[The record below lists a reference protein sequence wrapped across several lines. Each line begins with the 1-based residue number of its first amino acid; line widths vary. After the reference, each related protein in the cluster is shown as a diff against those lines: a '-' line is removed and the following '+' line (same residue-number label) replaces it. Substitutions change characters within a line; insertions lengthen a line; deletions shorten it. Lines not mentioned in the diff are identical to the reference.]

1 METLTRGTPLA
12 VIGICLLLAGPQL
25 SAQTAKDLVADACY
39 NERHQRQQKA
49 LWASRV
55 ERRAG
60 GHVYRE
66 EEIETVEGPVRR
78 LLAVDG
84 HEPSP
89 SERKQDD
96 DRLQGLMQNPKA
108 RQTLKKNR
116 ETDEK
121 KFEDLLRVIPD
132 AFLFED
138 EGRQGGLEKLAFRP
152 NPGYSP
158 VTYEETVLQAMS
170 GVILIDLQ
178 EKRLALLA
186 GALMHQ
192 VSFGYGLIGH
202 VNQGGTIEIH
212 RTRISSGRW
221 KTSSSKINLEG
232 RFIFFKTISKQ
243 LDETRFDFEPVAPDM
258 TIQRAVEQMSRNEP
272 PQLKRLFEKRS

>member
-1 METLTRGTPLA
+1 METMKRSGPTSMIAL
-12 VIGICLLLAGPQL
+12 CLLLVLPQL
-25 SAQTAKDLVADACY
+25 WAQTTKELVADACN

-49 LWASRV
+49 LWASHV
-55 ERRAG
+55 ERRAR

-66 EEIETVEGPVRR
+66 EEIETLEGPVRR

-84 HEPSP
+84 HEPS
-89 SERKQDD
+89 SAERKQDD
-96 DRLQGLMQNPKA
+96 DRLRNLMQNPKA
-108 RQTLKKNR
+108 RLTLKKNR

-121 KFEDLLRVIPD
+121 KFDDLLRVIQD

-158 VTYEETVLQAMS
+158 VTYEETVLHAMS

-178 EKRLALLA
+178 DKRLAHISGTLT
-186 GALMHQ
+186 HE

-202 VNQGGTIEIH
+202 VNKGGTIEMN
-212 RTRISSGRW
+212 RTRLSSGRW
-221 KTSSSKINLEG
+221 KTSSSKINLDG
-232 RFIFFKTISKQ
+232 RFVFFKTINKQ
-243 LDETRFDFEPVAPDM
+243 LDETRGDFEPVAPDM
-258 TIQRAVEQMSRNEP
+258 SIQRAVEQVSR
-272 PQLKRLFEKRS
+272 K

>member
-1 METLTRGTPLA
+1 MKRSGPTSMIAL
-12 VIGICLLLAGPQL
+12 CLLLVLPQL
-25 SAQTAKDLVADACY
+25 WAQTTRELVADACN
-39 NERHQRQQKA
+39 NERYQRQQKA
-49 LWASRV
+49 LWASHV

-66 EEIETVEGPVRR
+66 EEIETLEGPVRR

-89 SERKQDD
+89 AERKQDD
-96 DRLQGLMQNPKA
+96 DRLRNLMQNPKA
-108 RQTLKKNR
+108 RLTLKKNR

-121 KFEDLLRVIPD
+121 KFDDLLRVIPD

-138 EGRQGGLEKLAFRP
+138 EGRQSGLEKLAFRP

-158 VTYEETVLQAMS
+158 VTYEETVLHEMS

-178 EKRLALLA
+178 ENRLAHLS
-186 GALMHQ
+186 GALAHQ

-202 VNQGGTIEIH
+202 VNKGGTIEVG
-212 RTRISSGRW
+212 RTRLSSGRW
-221 KTSSSKINLEG
+221 KTNSSKINLDG
-232 RFIFFKTISKQ
+232 RFVFFKTISKQ
-243 LDETRFDFEPVAPDM
+243 LDETRSDFEPVAPDM
-258 TIQRAVEQMSRNEP
+258 SVQRAVEQIYR
-272 PQLKRLFEKRS
+272 K